1 MTEKFI
7 IEGGK
12 CLKGEIEVKGSKNA
26 TTPILAATLLT
37 KEPCFIDNLPLI
49 EDVFRMLE
57 LIKGLGAEVEWVGEN
72 KVRIRAKE
80 IINLLDSSLIS
91 KMRSS
96 VLMMGPLLARFGNVE
111 MNHPGG
117 CIIGTRTINTHLN
130 AFKDLGAKVEVW
142 RGGGKVNAKDSWGRS
157 EKTNTYSLKATND
170 FGGGEVI
177 LDEFSVTGTE
187 NVMMACA
194 LSPRLT
200 TLKITAA
207 EPHVQALA
215 DFLRKMGV
223 FIKGEGSHTIEMKG
237 AKKLRGVDY
246 FIPYDYI
253 EAGTFILMALAAKG
267 KIKVINVP
275 VEHLTLF
282 FKKVKSSGGNIE
294 IINNRTVLANHSPRM
309 RMDKIQALPYPG
321 IPTDLQSIF
330 GVLATQ
336 TEGLT
341 LIHDPLYDGR
351 LKYLE
356 EINKMGAEIIICD
369 PHRAV
374 INGPTELFGTE
385 LGSLDLRGGAALIV
399 AGLIARGRTTIKDV
413 SQIDRGYEKIEERLK
428 KLGAEIKRAN

>member
-1 MTEKFI
+1 
-7 IEGGK
+7 
-12 CLKGEIEVKGSKNA
+12 
-26 TTPILAATLLT
+26 
-37 KEPCFIDNLPLI
+37 
-49 EDVFRMLE
+49 
-57 LIKGLGAEVEWVGEN
+57 
-72 KVRIRAKE
+72 
-80 IINLLDSSLIS
+80 
-91 KMRSS
+91 
-96 VLMMGPLLARFGNVE
+96 
-111 MNHPGG
+111 
-117 CIIGTRTINTHLN
+117 
-130 AFKDLGAKVEVW
+130 
-142 RGGGKVNAKDSWGRS
+142 
-157 EKTNTYSLKATND
+157 
-170 FGGGEVI
+170 
-177 LDEFSVTGTE
+177 
-187 NVMMACA
+187 
-194 LSPRLT
+194 
-200 TLKITAA
+200 
-207 EPHVQALA
+207 
-215 DFLRKMGV
+215 MGV